1 MGTNIGPGTV
11 GEFIRYR
18 WPSSRK
24 NKYLPWPPDSFAIA
38 AALLKHTGT
47 YKLILDIGPSPRN
60 FHNSEEWR
68 KDVIE
73 AGLAWRRRLNK
84 QLKNDVSIGPTGQA
98 IPPRVR
104 SEWKTLMSH
113 ASLPVSELE
122 ESEAVV
128 RALIT
133 ICVVADVASAG
144 IGLYKIGGEP
154 DAFMRRAFFV
164 NGVLNERQSFCHEI
178 ECLKLR
184 VMPKLHTPQRGLTV
198 RSLTHNL
205 ALIEGSELRMD
216 WWQPLQTNESLNILN
231 LLLLPWPTKVTPS
244 QFSLSKPTSKQT
256 PYLPDDHSFFSY
268 SPNGSSGKQFKDDLA
283 NVVER
288 AKSYVDRIHGFV
300 FPELALDDKAFEHA
314 ENVAVAERA
323 VLVSGVHMVENGLER
338 NAAVVQP
345 LGFSNSHDTDSG
357 ARKEFRIV
365 QTKHHRWCLDRNQ
378 IIRYGLGG
386 RLPASKDCWE
396 GISLGQRQLNFFT
409 FGDWL
414 TWTVLVCEDLA
425 RQDPVAN
432 ALRTVAP
439 GLVIALLMD
448 GPQLSSRWSSR
459 YASVLAEDPGSSVL
473 TLTSL
478 GMSNLSR
485 VRLGKGERD
494 RRRTIA
500 LWRDAMYGEKEIE
513 LDPDADACVLS
524 LVCKRDEEFTAD
536 GRGDGNTAYFPVFA
550 GVHQIKK

>member
-1 MGTNIGPGTV
+1 MVARFEKDTI

-18 WPSSRK
+18 WPESSR
-24 NKYLPWPPDSFAIA
+24 NRYLPWPPDSFAIA
-38 AALLKHTGT
+38 AALLQHTGT
-47 YKLILDIGPSPRN
+47 YKLILDIGRSPSN
-60 FHNSEEWR
+60 FHNSEGWR
-68 KDVIE
+68 KEVKN
-73 AGLAWRRRLNK
+73 AGKVWRDRLNR
-84 QLKNDVSIGPTGQA
+84 QLEADSSEEPSGRAVPEL
-98 IPPRVR
+98 VR
-104 SEWKTLMSH
+104 QEWKKLMSSS
-113 ASLPVSELE
+113 SLSVSEVENDDHL
-122 ESEAVV
+122 V

-133 ICVVADVASAG
+133 ICVVADTASAG
-144 IGLYKIGGEP
+144 IGLYKVGGAP
-154 DAFMRRAFFV
+154 DGFMRRALFV
-164 NGVLNERQSFCHEI
+164 NGVLNERQSFCYDI
-178 ECLKLR
+178 RPQKLR
-184 VMPKLHTPQRGLTV
+184 VMPKLHTPQRGLTI

-216 WWQPLQTNESLNILN
+216 WWEPLEANETLNILN
-231 LLLLPWPTKVTPS
+231 LLLLPWPTTVKPS
-244 QFSLSKPTSKQT
+244 QFELSRGADRKT
-256 PYLPDDHSFFSY
+256 PYLPDDHDFFSY
-268 SPNGSSGKQFKDDLA
+268 SPKTSTNAQFEVELVD
-283 NVVER
+283 VVNR
-288 AKSYVDRIHGFV
+288 AQSYVNRIHGIV
-300 FPELALDDKAFEHA
+300 FPELALDEEAFEFA
-314 ENVAVAERA
+314 ETVAVDKKA
-323 VLVSGVHMVENGLER
+323 VLVSGVHMIENGLER

-345 LGFSNSHDTDSG
+345 LGFSVSDDTDKG

-365 QTKHHRWCLDRNQ
+365 QTKHHRWCLDRGQ

-396 GISLGQRQLNFFT
+396 GITLGQRQLNFFT

-485 VRLGKGERD
+485 IRLDGNTKD

-500 LWRDAMYGEKEIE
+500 LWRDAMYGEREIE
-513 LDPDADACVLS
+513 LEPDADACVLS
-524 LVCKRDEEFTAD
+524 LVCKKEEEFTAD
-536 GRGDGNTAYFPVFA
+536 GRGDGGTAYFPVFA
-550 GVHQIKK
+550 GVHQVTK